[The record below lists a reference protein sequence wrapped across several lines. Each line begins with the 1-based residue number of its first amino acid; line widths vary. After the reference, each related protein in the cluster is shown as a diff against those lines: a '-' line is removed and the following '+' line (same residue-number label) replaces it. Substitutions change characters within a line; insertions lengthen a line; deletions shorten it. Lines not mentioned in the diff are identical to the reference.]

1 MGNRAP
7 SSERADDR
15 VSRANPNHSVAK
27 GVLAARLNALL
38 DERLISQTTAGHIL
52 GMPQP
57 KVSAIRNYK
66 LNGISLERLLQALA
80 DLGQHVDIV
89 VSPSTPEV
97 PAGIRVAA

>member
-1 MGNRAP
+1 MASRTAPVDGDYERAP
-7 SSERADDR
+7 
-15 VSRANPNHSVAK
+15 RANLNHSAAK
-27 GVLAARLNALL
+27 RGLAARLNALL
-38 DERLISQTTAGHIL
+38 DERLISQTAAGHIL

-57 KVSAIRNYK
+57 KISAIRNYK

-89 VSPSTPEV
+89 VSPSSPEV

>member
-1 MGNRAP
+1 MATRTSVLNGVQVRVA
-7 SSERADDR
+7 RADL
-15 VSRANPNHSVAK
+15 NHFPAK
-27 GVLAARLNALL
+27 RILAARLNSLL
-38 DERLISQTTAGHIL
+38 DERSINQKAAGQVL

-57 KVSAIRNYK
+57 KISAIRNYK

-89 VSPSTPEV
+89 IRPSTPEV

>member
-1 MGNRAP
+1 MATRTPSLDYVYGRVARA
-7 SSERADDR
+7 EL
-15 VSRANPNHSVAK
+15 NHSAAK
-27 GVLAARLNALL
+27 RVLAARLNVLL
-38 DERLISQTTAGHIL
+38 DERLISQTAAGQIL

-89 VSPSTPEV
+89 VRPSSPAV
-97 PAGIRVAA
+97 PAGISVAA